1 MLGKFPVGKERH
13 AVGQLTASE
22 PVEIKIKYD
31 DIDLVKQLRVKF
43 WGSKGQS
50 FERDIDVAETIQLS
64 FSEDELGAARII
76 DASIYTVSAVLE
88 DDEERLITKGRVWL
102 SDTN

>member
-1 MLGKFPVGKERH
+1 MLEKFPVGKERH

-43 WGSKGQS
+43 WGSK
-50 FERDIDVAETIQLS
+50 EI
-64 FSEDELGAARII
+64 
-76 DASIYTVSAVLE
+76 
-88 DDEERLITKGRVWL
+88 GRAHV
-102 SDTN
+102 